1 MWRKQDIHKRKI
13 DSNGDIITDGNQIM
27 VGGDDKYK
35 AICRKCWKN
44 KIKAKVNKEKEQNET
59 AD

>member
-1 MWRKQDIHKRKI
+1 
-13 DSNGDIITDGNQIM
+13 M
-27 VGGDDKYK
+27 VGGDEKYK

-44 KIKAKVNKEKEQNET
+44 KIKAKANKEKEQNET